1 VSDTTPAQ
9 MQRLLAT
16 EFERRGWDYDLSVG
30 RDILE
35 EAERR
40 GEVDGAALSK
50 RVSAE
55 FLGRNRASRE
65 DVADAIESAIGGR
78 RLKRDAEGATIVIK
92 DNRYQVNL
100 SGGSQIKNSKLNIG
114 DGTQINVDV
123 KASKENILTA
133 VEALLVSGLTETW
146 NADAAR
152 DLASVIDEREDID
165 VEDVREITTEV
176 VKAEQPKQGRVRTM
190 LNEIAV
196 SGLGGALST
205 GISSGLGELI
215 GHLPM

>member
-1 VSDTTPAQ
+1 MTPAA

-16 EFERRGWDYDLSVG
+16 EFERHGWDYDLSVG

-40 GEVDGAALSK
+40 GEVDGTALAK

-55 FLGRNRASRE
+55 FLARNGASRE
-65 DVADAIESAIGGR
+65 DLAVAIESAIGGR
-78 RLKRDAEGATIVIK
+78 QLKREAEQTTIVIN

-100 SGGSQIKNSKLNIG
+100 SGGSQIKSSKLNVG

-123 KASKENILTA
+123 KASKENVLAA
-133 VEALLVSGLTETW
+133 VEALLRSGLTETW

-176 VKAEQPKQGRVRTM
+176 VRAEQPKQGRVRTM

-215 GHLPM
+215 GQLPMS